1 MFSKGFK
8 LDLLMVLIY
17 GSIEQEHDKVHMEL
31 VKFVTQQ
38 DRIDMVDLTWS
49 SWMDCV

>member
-1 MFSKGFK
+1 MFSKGFM

-17 GSIEQEHDKVHMEL
+17 ASIEQELDKVHMEL
-31 VKFVTQQ
+31 MKFVTQQ
-38 DRIDMVDLTWS
+38 DQVVMVDLTWS